1 MQLMALCRCPAA
13 AVLVYKGHWKGQS
26 TSQSDAIPITVFG
39 LHGGV
44 AGIIQG
50 EPNDQNLNPAFVAKF
65 PDLTD
70 IVVEIATLH
79 CIEGSDSQSQAVA
92 TCEPDPSTADVK
104 AEC

>member
-13 AVLVYKGHWKGQS
+13 AVLVDKGHWKGQS
-26 TSQSDAIPITVFG
+26 TSQSDAEAITVFG

-44 AGIIQG
+44 TGIIQG
-50 EPNDQNLNPAFVAKF
+50 EPNDQSLNPAFVAEC

-70 IVVEIATLH
+70 IVVEVSTLH
-79 CIEGSDSQSQAVA
+79 CLEWSDSQSKAVA
-92 TCEPDPSTADVK
+92 TCESDPSTADVK